1 MALLYIP
8 DDAWDILSETLAL
21 ECESSMY
28 DGDEQQ
34 RLTDAFNAVEHINKT
49 VVINNVDPAIADEL
63 ELTTEQ
69 WAKVVANTEA
79 ALSEWLADELEY
91 QARRLKEGAKDE

>member
-1 MALLYIP
+1 MALIYIP

-21 ECESSMY
+21 DCESSMY
-28 DGDEQQ
+28 DEDEQQ

-49 VVINNVDPAIADEL
+49 VVIDADPAIADEL
-63 ELTTEQ
+63 GLTTEQ